1 MFIIIKFNNKFKS
14 LFLYWLWESLIGL
27 PNLADIPL
35 GGHFMSIIHAS
46 RLPKISLYALPLIR
60 ASSYPWLFCQ
70 KSWIDKISGIDFVMK
85 LYQYTYSLWWALLAC
100 LQNLLLE
107 EMQPNRRQKLQPWQ
121 HRCKGHQENDMAEKV
136 VLAVEQ
142 LDSWPHSQHSYMLA
156 ETKND
161 ITFISI
167 SF

>member
-1 MFIIIKFNNKFKS
+1 MTNKIQIGLYVLSKFWQLYPVNGASSKYLCFPVCTLDYFCRMFIIINFNNKFKS

-27 PNLADIPL
+27 PNLADISL

-60 ASSYPWLFCQ
+60 ASSYPWLFCR

-100 LQNLLLE
+100 LQN
-107 EMQPNRRQKLQPWQ
+107 
-121 HRCKGHQENDMAEKV
+121 
-136 VLAVEQ
+136 
-142 LDSWPHSQHSYMLA
+142 
-156 ETKND
+156 
-161 ITFISI
+161 
-167 SF
+167 